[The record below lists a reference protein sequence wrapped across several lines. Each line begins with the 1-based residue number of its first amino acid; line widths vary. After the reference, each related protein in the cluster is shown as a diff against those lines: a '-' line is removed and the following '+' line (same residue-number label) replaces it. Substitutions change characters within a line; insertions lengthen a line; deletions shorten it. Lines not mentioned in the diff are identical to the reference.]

1 MCASARKPSGEFV
14 QGLEARIRLV
24 QTKKEWKSPPSSV
37 SEGCARWEHDHRQT
51 DEKEHGV

>member
-37 SEGCARWEHDHRQT
+37 SEGCARWEHDHRQR